1 MRLLLSSLAIIL
13 MISVKA
19 QTLSICGTDTVTLDL
34 SNYQFGPVQWEESY
48 DGVNWRAI
56 DGANDLTYTFYPKE
70 AKYYHARII
79 YSDCDPGFSEAI
91 LVQVAPKA
99 YAGPDRVIS
108 DNAVNLLGNEELGS
122 QGTWT
127 IIAGTGG
134 VLGNPSIG
142 NTELTGTDSIYI
154 LEWTLTNS
162 CGTSKDTMQVE
173 FVQNKYINTIVVV
186 DTTDQ
191 ILSDSTQHSQG
202 LYIIKFNTPV
212 PVVNDST
219 VLIGL
224 MAKSFLRT
232 VDSVIVVG
240 DTFTMYTQQG
250 TLDDITEN
258 GVHDL
263 AQTFDLDS
271 TLNKRSYS
279 GYTKLNQLP
288 TRYELQTDPKFQS
301 GKFYCVIKDNPVYTY
316 PGVSYSR
323 RLKKAGSA
331 ASIDLTINSTLY
343 STANASLTLQGSY
356 IFTPNLIGELKHTLF
371 HVQSFKLGMYNAK
384 VERNIQLNA
393 NISGAFTLADKDF
406 TLLSISKYIVFFVGA
421 VPIIIEAELNV
432 DGKIGAD
439 ASGAMNL
446 GYQFTKTSTY
456 TAAIEY
462 ANGSW
467 TYPFNRSE
475 SVQANPVFNVSG
487 DYTQHFNIGLTL
499 SFKFYN
505 DVVGPYVDLRL
516 ENDFD
521 LCFFNSDWRANL
533 QLGGLI
539 GVGAKGEVL
548 GNTLFDVNVSWP
560 QSFYQLQLPA
570 TMQMV
575 TGNNQSYAVGSQLP
589 HPVKVVVKSNKGF
602 EVPFAVVQFNPKD
615 GGSVQN
621 SFVITNQQGE
631 VETYWTPGGTNQSEL
646 EAYVLDCDGNHVR
659 HSPITFKAYSNGIN
673 CAQSSLFTSVKK
685 SGSQVRPYG
694 HLGTPPYQYSTDG
707 ANYASQVPIIN
718 ITQGQSYTF
727 WVKDNIGC
735 IVTAT
740 HTEPLDSCEN
750 TSLSLK
756 MTVTA
761 NVAVANGQWGSP
773 PYQYSLNNPNVGYTS
788 NNTFTNLPA
797 GNHTVYIK
805 DDYGCT
811 ASSNIE
817 ITDTIAPL
825 IAAFVANTRS
835 DTVGATI
842 SFSNLSNN
850 AISWSW
856 DFGDSGSSAV
866 SHPTHV
872 YTSPSLYTVSLTVY
886 NANDT
891 ATETKTDYIFI
902 GPSGNLPI
910 AQFSANATTIN
921 LGDTVLFTNQSI
933 NSPLSY
939 SWDFGDGNSS
949 NQNSPEKQYNNVG
962 IYTVSLIAS
971 NSYGSDTLIRP
982 NYITVL
988 PVGNPPVSPHSPS
1001 PANGASAVLNN
1012 SLLTWSCSDPDGDTL
1027 TYNVYFG
1034 TSSNPPLVLSGLSST
1049 TFTPSLNINST
1060 YYWKIEADDG
1070 NGNSV
1075 TGPTW
1080 SFSTSNI
1087 NLGPNDVY
1095 NPTTGEIWMDRNL
1108 GASQVATSSTDT
1120 AAYGDLYQW
1129 GRAADGHQLRTS
1141 STTATASSS
1150 NTPGHG
1156 DFITAPNNWLSPAN
1170 NNLWQGINGTNNP
1183 CPNGYRLPTHS
1194 EWQAERN
1201 SWSSNDAAGAF
1212 ASPLK
1217 LPMAGLRSQTNGVL
1231 LNIGTAGEYWS
1242 STVSPAPVN
1251 FTNSRDLSFSSVNAF
1266 NSSLLRGVGACVRCV
1281 KN

>member
-1 MRLLLSSLAIIL
+1 

-19 QTLSICGTDTVTLDL
+19 QTISVCGTDTVTLDL

-48 DGVNWRAI
+48 DGVNWKAI

-79 YSDCDPGFSEAI
+79 YPDCDPGFSEAT

-99 YAGPDRVIS
+99 DAGPDRVIS

-122 QGTWT
+122 QGTWA
-127 IIAGTGG
+127 IIAGAGG
-134 VLGNPSIG
+134 ILGNPSIG
-142 NTELTGTDSIYI
+142 NTELTGTDSLYI

-162 CGTSKDTMQVE
+162 CGTSKDTMYVE

-232 VDSVIVVG
+232 VDSVIVEG

-250 TLDDITEN
+250 TLDDITEE

-279 GYTKLNQLP
+279 GYTKLNHLP
-288 TRYELQTDPKFQS
+288 TRHELQTDTKFQS
-301 GKFYCVIKDNPVYTY
+301 GRYYYVIKDNSVYTY
-316 PGVSYSR
+316 PGVSYR
-323 RLKKAGSA
+323 RGMKKAGSA
-331 ASIDLTINSTLY
+331 LIDLTFNSTLY
-343 STANASLTLQGSY
+343 SDANATLTLQGSY
-356 IFTPNLIGELKHTLF
+356 TFTPNLIGELKHTLF
-371 HVQSFKLGMYNAK
+371 NVQSFKFGMYNAK
-384 VERNIQLNA
+384 VVRNIQLNA
-393 NISGAFTLADKDF
+393 NISGAINLADKDF
-406 TLLSISKYIVFFVGA
+406 TLLSITKHIVFFVGA
-421 VPIIIEAELNV
+421 VPVIIEAKLNV
-432 DGKIGAD
+432 DGEIGAD

-446 GYQFTKTSTY
+446 GYEFTKTSTY

-467 TYPFNRSE
+467 VYPYNRSE

-487 DYTQHFNIGLTL
+487 DYTQHFNIGPNL
-499 SFKFYN
+499 SFRLYN

-521 LCFFNSDWRANL
+521 LCFFNSDWQANL
-533 QLGGLI
+533 QLGGLM
-539 GVGAKGEVL
+539 GVGARGEVL

-560 QSFYQLQLPA
+560 QSFYHLRLPDA
-570 TMQMV
+570 MQMES
-575 TGNNQSYAVGSQLP
+575 GNNQSYTFGSQLA
-589 HPVKVVVKSNKGF
+589 HPVKIIVKSNKGF
-602 EVPFAVVQFNPKD
+602 KTPLASVYFNPKN

-621 SFVITNQQGE
+621 SSVITNQQGE
-631 VETYWTPGGTNQSEL
+631 AETYWTPGGINQSEL
-646 EAYVLDCDGNHVR
+646 EAYVLDCNGDDIR

-673 CAQSSLFTSVKK
+673 CAQSSLSASVQKT
-685 SGSQVRPYG
+685 GSQIRPDG
-694 HLGTPPYQYSTDG
+694 HLGAPPYEYSTDG
-707 ANYASQVPIIN
+707 TNYVSQVPSIN
-718 ITQGQSYTF
+718 ATPGQSYKF
-727 WVKDNIGC
+727 WVKDTIGC
-735 IVTAT
+735 IVTTT
-740 HTEPLDSCEN
+740 HTEPDSCV
-750 TSLSLK
+750 TSSLSL
-756 MTVTA
+756 MVTITA
-761 NVAVANGQWGSP
+761 NSAIANGQGGNP
-773 PYQYSLNNPNVGYTS
+773 PYQYSLNNPNTGYTP
-788 NNTFTNLPA
+788 NNNFTNLPA
-797 GNHTVYIK
+797 GNHTFYVR
-805 DDYGCT
+805 DAYGCI
-811 ASSNIE
+811 AFANMVV
-817 ITDTIAPL
+817 TDTLPPIS
-825 IAAFVANTRS
+825 AAFAANPRS

-842 SFSNLSNN
+842 SFSNFSNN
-850 AISWSW
+850 ATSWSW
-856 DFGDSGSSAV
+856 DFGDSGSSTV
-866 SHPTHV
+866 SHSTHV
-872 YTSPSLYTVSLTVY
+872 YTSPGLYSVSLTVY

-902 GPSGNLPI
+902 GPSANLPD
-910 AQFSANATTIN
+910 AEFSANATAIN
-921 LGDTVLFTNQSI
+921 LGDTVLFTNLSI
-933 NSPLSY
+933 NAPTSY
-939 SWDFGDGNSS
+939 IWDFGDGSS
-949 NQNSPEKQYNNVG
+949 TNQTSPFKQYNNVG
-962 IYTVSLIAS
+962 TYNVTLIAT
-971 NSYGSDTLIRP
+971 NSFGSDTLVKP

-988 PVGNPPVSPHSPS
+988 PVGNPPLPPHSPS
-1001 PANGASAVLNN
+1001 PANGTSAVLNN
-1012 SLLTWSCSDPDGDTL
+1012 SLLTWSCADPDGDTL
-1027 TYNVYFG
+1027 AYNVYFG
-1034 TSSNPPLVLSGLSST
+1034 TSSNPPLILSGLSST
-1049 TFTPSLNINST
+1049 TFTPALNINTT
-1060 YYWKIEADDG
+1060 YYWKVKADDG
-1070 NGNSV
+1070 NGNV
-1075 TGPTW
+1075 VVGPTW
-1080 SFSTSNI
+1080 SFTTSNI

-1108 GASQVATSSTDT
+1108 GALQVATSSTDT

-1141 STTATASSS
+1141 STISTTSSS

-1156 DFITAPNNWLSPAN
+1156 GFITGSSNWLSPAN
-1170 NNLWQGINGTNNP
+1170 NNLWQGVNGINNP

-1194 EWQAERN
+1194 EWQAELN
-1201 SWSSNDAAGAF
+1201 SWISNDAAGAF

-1231 LNIGTAGEYWS
+1231 LNVGSGGEYWS

-1266 NSSLLRGVGACVRCV
+1266 NSSLLRGVGACVRCI
-1281 KN
+1281 KD